1 MHKILTTGLMAFL
14 VMGCAEYLP
23 MSGGALEG
31 RVVPLPQSLDQIVE
45 DNIIQLE
52 TRAGDAYSVNLW
64 VVEVTNHLHVF
75 AGDNKA
81 NWVEDI
87 EQNSNVRLRSG
98 DEIYE
103 LAAVR
108 VNDPEM
114 FAAFSNA
121 WEAKYGNRP
130 QNESVE
136 ETYLYRLSP
145 RRP

>member
-64 VVEVTNHLHVF
+64 VVEVANHLQVF

>member
-1 MHKILTTGLMAFL
+1 MAFL

-31 RVVPLPQSLDQIVE
+31 RVVPLPQSLDQIVQ

-64 VVEVTNHLHVF
+64 VVEVANHLYVF

>member
-64 VVEVTNHLHVF
+64 VVEVANHLYVF

-114 FAAFSNA
+114 FAAFSKA

>member
-1 MHKILTTGLMAFL
+1 
-14 VMGCAEYLP
+14 
-23 MSGGALEG
+23 
-31 RVVPLPQSLDQIVE
+31 LPQSLDKIAQ

-52 TRAGDAYSVNLW
+52 TRVDEAYSVNLW
-64 VVEVTNHLHVF
+64 VVEVASHLHVF
-75 AGDNKA
+75 AGDNNA

-98 DEIYE
+98 DEIFE

-108 VNDPEM
+108 VNDPTI
-114 FAAFSNA
+114 FAAFSDA

-136 ETYLYRLSP
+136 ETYLYRLGP
-145 RRP
+145 RNP

>member
-52 TRAGDAYSVNLW
+52 TRAGDAYSVNL
-64 VVEVTNHLHVF
+64 VGVELHHLHVF